1 MTRNTIQFTDPVSVN
16 DFRKMIP
23 VYAPSIT
30 VIGVGEPGVGK
41 SSVIAGI
48 AEDMGDKWRRV
59 GDSYPTD
66 KYQYIYVDCAVRD
79 IGDTVISVPNVE
91 RTKLKQVVSELF
103 DLEDRRPMVIMLDE
117 FMKTPKLLQQMWTR
131 LMLERCIGD
140 QPLPE
145 GSMVFATSNNESDG
159 VGDSQL
165 AHSGNRVMRVRVR
178 KPNLTEWLTWATDNN
193 ISRVIRAW
201 VAMNPRTL
209 ASYLDGGQDDNPY
222 IFNPTKRELSFV
234 SPRSLAKSDVVVRN
248 RDKVGDRITETALAG
263 VIGAAAAKDMRVFMA
278 MERELIPVKKV
289 LESPETVAIPD
300 NKSAIFM
307 LTFNA
312 VDTIETQDEMSSFMK
327 FVDRLKSAEIESL
340 FFTMAMQTKRTARLA
355 KNNKQVMEW
364 AKDNYE
370 LLM

>member
-1 MTRNTIQFTDPVSVN
+1 MTRSAINFTDPVSIN

-30 VIGVGEPGVGK
+30 VVGVGEPGVGK
-41 SSVIAGI
+41 SSVLSGI
-48 AEDMGDKWRRV
+48 ADDMGDKWRRA
-59 GDSYPTD
+59 GDNYPTD

-79 IGDTVISVPNVE
+79 IGDTVISVPDVE
-91 RTKLKQVVSELF
+91 RTKLKQVVSDLF
-103 DLEDRRPMVIMLDE
+103 GLDDPRPKVIMLDE

-131 LMLERCIGD
+131 LMLERCVGD
-140 QPLPE
+140 TPLPD

-159 VGDSQL
+159 VGDTQL

-178 KPNLTEWLTWATDNN
+178 KPNVSEWLTWATDNK

-201 VAMNPRTL
+201 VAMNPRAM
-209 ASYLDGGQDDNPY
+209 ASYIDGGQDDNPY
-222 IFNPTKRELSFV
+222 IFNPAKRELSFV

-248 RDKVGDRITETALAG
+248 RDKVGDRITEAALAG
-263 VIGAAAAKDMRVFMA
+263 VIGASAAKDMRVFMTL
-278 MERELIPVKKV
+278 ERDLIPVSKV
-289 LESPETVAIPD
+289 LENPDTVPIPD
-300 NKSAIFM
+300 NKSAVFM

-312 VDTIETQDEMSSFMK
+312 VDTIETQDDMSKFMT
-327 FVDRLKSAEIESL
+327 FIERLKSAEIESL
-340 FFTMAMQTKRTARLA
+340 FFTMAMQSKRTARLA
-355 KNNKQVMEW
+355 KNNKRVMDW